1 MTYYKNPHVERLYD
15 IANKS
20 NVKREKKKQELLED
34 FKQVLANEVKD
45 INIPSRR
52 TFTFSDNSH
61 LLNVALR
68 RQNNWISDY
77 ILNTHKEELNFKND
91 VTYMHFLILF
101 AQLGDTQTFIKFFD
115 EDRIKNIFLDNKN
128 YSFSSKEITLI
139 DGTTVY
145 LRDKKCFY
153 QHLTISAIKNEKNEI
168 FNYLNNLNILDFSEV
183 KGSFKAESEMWFIK
197 EQYEIINNNN
207 LSVNIK
213 NIDKECIKELKFL
226 MENGFYTSKEIGQI
240 IYNSEKSYNEENR
253 FKLIKL
259 VNEVMPGNKEAIE
272 NLLYNF
278 VLCGKLT
285 TEENK
290 YSEKDIEF
298 IKYLSDKFISN
309 DKLVNMFFFRK
320 AYEHYYD
327 ETSNKVELVYS
338 QYVNWVNYKIL
349 IKDRD
354 MKEALSPL
362 TEELAKKKSSDWI
375 SSPSYIKK
383 ILLIHPCLNLEED
396 FNINLRDVVFAIK
409 TDKDLMKKDIKSNL
423 LEVVNSDMYYKEHIN
438 FLRNIAENPE
448 IYKGIV
454 FDEKN
459 ANNSLRS
466 IKNLSPWITS
476 TGNKELQD
484 MILKNIPCEDYL
496 LKEVLYIKHAPI
508 NENFSEENI
517 LYVKNYIKE
526 IENNLLSKAKN
537 LSLSLLEIDKMD
549 QELAKLVRTIK
560 TNKEF
565 IEHYDNIFEKHVL
578 GKALD
583 LESSNIKN
591 KKRL

>member
-101 AQLGDTQTFIKFFD
+101 AQLGDIKTFTKFFNK
-115 EDRIKNIFLDNKN
+115 DRIENIFLNNKEYN
-128 YSFSSKEITLI
+128 FISKEITLS

-168 FNYLNNLNILDFSEV
+168 FNYLNNLNVLDFLEV

-197 EQYEIINNNN
+197 EQYEIIKNNN
-207 LSVNIK
+207 LSLNIK
-213 NIDKECIKELKFL
+213 NIDKECIKELKCL
-226 MENGFYTSKEIGQI
+226 MENGFYTSKEIGHI

-253 FKLIKL
+253 FKLIKI
-259 VNEVMPGNKEAIE
+259 VNEVIPDNKDAIE
-272 NLLYNF
+272 SLLNNF

-290 YSEKDIEF
+290 YSEKDIQF

-320 AYEHYYD
+320 AYRYYYD
-327 ETSNKVELVYS
+327 EKSQEVELVNS
-338 QYVNWVNYKIL
+338 QYVNWVNYKLL
-349 IKDRD
+349 IKERN

-362 TEELAKKKSSDWI
+362 TNELAKKKSSDWI
-375 SSPSYIKK
+375 SYPSYIKK
-383 ILLIHPCLNLEED
+383 ILLTHPCLNLEED
-396 FNINLRDVVFAIK
+396 FNISLRDVVFAIK
-409 TDKDLMKKDIKSNL
+409 ADKNLMTKDIKSNL

-438 FLRNIAENPE
+438 FLRKITGNPKN
-448 IYKGIV
+448 YQGIP

-466 IKNLSPWITS
+466 IDNLSPWITS
-476 TGNKELQD
+476 TGYEELQE

-496 LKEVLYIKHAPI
+496 LKEILYIKHAPI
-508 NENFSEENI
+508 SENFPEETI
-517 LYVKNYIKE
+517 LYVKNYIQE
-526 IENNLLSKAKN
+526 IENNLLNKAKN
-537 LSLSLLEIDKMD
+537 LSLFSTEINKMD
-549 QELAKLVRTIK
+549 QELAKLVGTIK

-565 IEHYDNIFEKHVL
+565 IEHYDNIFEKYVL
-578 GKALD
+578 GKTLD
-583 LESSNIKN
+583 LESSTIKN

>member
-1 MTYYKNPHVERLYD
+1 MAYYKDPHVERLYD

-34 FKQVLANEVKD
+34 FKQVLTNEVKD

-61 LLNVALR
+61 ILNVALR
-68 RQNNWISDY
+68 RQNNWVSDY

-91 VTYMHFLILF
+91 VNYMHFLILF
-101 AQLGDTQTFIKFFD
+101 AQLGDIQTFIKFFD
-115 EDRIKNIFLDNKN
+115 EDRIKNIFLDNKH
-128 YSFSSKEITLI
+128 YSFSSKEITLV

-153 QHLTISAIKNEKNEI
+153 QHLTISAIKNENNEI
-168 FNYLNNLNILDFSEV
+168 FNYLNDFNILDFSDV

-197 EQYEIINNNN
+197 EQYEIIKNNN
-207 LSVNIK
+207 LSVNVK
-213 NIDKECIKELKFL
+213 NINKESIKELKYL
-226 MENGFYTSKEIGQI
+226 MENDFYTSKEIGQI

-253 FKLIKL
+253 FKLIQI

-278 VLCGKLT
+278 VLCEKLI

-290 YSEKDIEF
+290 YNEKDIQF
-298 IKYLSDKFISN
+298 IKYLSDKVIS
-309 DKLVNMFFFRK
+309 DEKLVNMFFFRK
-320 AYEHYYD
+320 TYKYYYD
-327 ETSNKVELVYS
+327 EKSQEVELVSS
-338 QYVNWVNYKIL
+338 QYVNWDNYKIL
-349 IKDRD
+349 IKDRN

-362 TEELAKKKSSDWI
+362 TNELAKKKSSDWI
-375 SSPSYIKK
+375 SYPSYIKK
-383 ILLIHPCLNLEED
+383 ILLIHPCLNLEKD
-396 FNINLRDVVFAIK
+396 FNIEIRDVVFAIK
-409 TDKDLMKKDIKSNL
+409 IDKNLMGKDIKSNL

-438 FLRNIAENPE
+438 FLRKITENPKN
-448 IYKGIV
+448 YQGIP

-466 IKNLSPWITS
+466 IDNLSPWITS
-476 TGNKELQD
+476 TGYEELQE

-496 LKEVLYIKHAPI
+496 LKEILYIKHAPI
-508 NENFSEENI
+508 SENFPKETI
-517 LYVKNYIKE
+517 LYVKNYIQE
-526 IENNLLSKAKN
+526 IEYNLLNKAKN
-537 LSLSLLEIDKMD
+537 LSLFSTEIDKMD
-549 QELAKLVRTIK
+549 QELAKLVGTIK

-565 IEHYDNIFEKHVL
+565 IEHYDNIFEKYVL
-578 GKALD
+578 GKTLN
-583 LESSNIKN
+583 LESNTIKN

>member
-1 MTYYKNPHVERLYD
+1 MAYYKDPHVERLYD

-34 FKQVLANEVKD
+34 FKQVLTNEVKD

-68 RQNNWISDY
+68 RQNNWVSDY

-91 VTYMHFLILF
+91 VNYMHFLILF
-101 AQLGDTQTFIKFFD
+101 AQVGDIQTFIKFFD
-115 EDRIKNIFLDNKN
+115 EDRIKNIFLDNKH
-128 YSFSSKEITLI
+128 YSFSSKEITLV

-145 LRDKKCFY
+145 LRDKKYFY

-168 FNYLNNLNILDFSEV
+168 FNYLNNLNVLDFAEV

-197 EQYEIINNNN
+197 EQYKIIKNNN
-207 LSVNIK
+207 LSVNVK
-213 NIDKECIKELKFL
+213 NIDKESIKELKYL
-226 MENGFYTSKEIGQI
+226 MENDFYTSKEIGQI

-253 FKLIKL
+253 FKLIQL

-290 YSEKDIEF
+290 YNEKDIQF
-298 IKYLSDKFISN
+298 IKYLSDKVISDN
-309 DKLVNMFFFRK
+309 KLVNMFFFRQTYK
-320 AYEHYYD
+320 YYYD
-327 ETSNKVELVYS
+327 EKSQEVELVSS
-338 QYVNWVNYKIL
+338 QYVNWDNYKIL
-349 IKDRD
+349 IKDRN

-362 TEELAKKKSSDWI
+362 TNELAKKKSSDWI
-375 SSPSYIKK
+375 SYPSYIKK
-383 ILLIHPCLNLEED
+383 ILLIHPCLNLEKD
-396 FNINLRDVVFAIK
+396 FNIEIRDVVFAIK
-409 TDKDLMKKDIKSNL
+409 IDKNLMGKDIKSNL

-438 FLRNIAENPE
+438 FLRNIKENPQT
-448 IYKGIV
+448 YKGIP

-459 ANNSLRS
+459 ANNSLGS

-476 TGNKELQD
+476 TGHEELQD

-526 IENNLLSKAKN
+526 IENNLLSKARN

-549 QELAKLVRTIK
+549 QELTKLVRTIK

-565 IEHYDNIFEKHVL
+565 IEHYDNIFEKYVL
-578 GKALD
+578 GKTLD
-583 LESSNIKN
+583 LESSIIKN

>member
-1 MTYYKNPHVERLYD
+1 MAYYKNPHVERLYD

-20 NVKREKKKQELLED
+20 NVKREQKKQELLED

-68 RQNNWISDY
+68 RQNNWVSDY

-91 VTYMHFLILF
+91 VNYMHFLILF
-101 AQLGDTQTFIKFFD
+101 AQLGDIQTFIKFFD
-115 EDRIKNIFLDNKN
+115 ENRIKTIFLGDKK
-128 YSFSSKEITLI
+128 YSFSSKEITLV

-168 FNYLNNLNILDFSEV
+168 FNYLNNFDVLDFSEV
-183 KGSFKAESEMWFIK
+183 KGSFKAESEMWFIN
-197 EQYEIINNNN
+197 EQYEIIKNNN
-207 LSVNIK
+207 LSLNVK
-213 NIDKECIKELKFL
+213 NIDKECIKELKSL

-240 IYNSEKSYNEENR
+240 IYNSEKSYNEENG
-253 FKLIKL
+253 FKLIKI
-259 VNEVMPGNKEAIE
+259 VNEVMPGNKGAIE
-272 NLLYNF
+272 SLLHNF
-278 VLCGKLT
+278 VLCSKLT

-290 YSEKDIEF
+290 YSEKDIQF

-320 AYEHYYD
+320 AYKHYYD
-327 ETSNKVELVYS
+327 ETSNNVELVYS

-349 IKDRD
+349 IKDRN

-362 TEELAKKKSSDWI
+362 TNELAKKKSSDWI
-375 SSPSYIKK
+375 SYPSYIKK
-383 ILLIHPCLNLEED
+383 ILLTHPCLNLEED
-396 FNINLRDVVFAIK
+396 FNISLRDVVFAIK
-409 TDKDLMKKDIKSNL
+409 ADKNLMTKDIKSNL
-423 LEVVNSDMYYKEHIN
+423 LEVVNSDMYYKEHIK
-438 FLRNIAENPE
+438 FLRKITENPQN
-448 IYKGIV
+448 YQGV
-454 FDEKN
+454 PFDEKN

-466 IKNLSPWITS
+466 IDNLSPWITS
-476 TGNKELQD
+476 TGHEELQD

-508 NENFSEENI
+508 SENFPEETI
-517 LYVKNYIKE
+517 LYVKNYIQE
-526 IENNLLSKAKN
+526 IENNLLNKAKN
-537 LSLSLLEIDKMD
+537 LSLSSKEIDKMD
-549 QELAKLVRTIK
+549 QELAKLVGTIK

-578 GKALD
+578 GKSLN
-583 LESSNIKN
+583 LESNTIKN

>member
-1 MTYYKNPHVERLYD
+1 MV
-15 IANKS
+15 
-20 NVKREKKKQELLED
+20 
-34 FKQVLANEVKD
+34 
-45 INIPSRR
+45 
-52 TFTFSDNSH
+52 NS
-61 LLNVALR
+61 
-68 RQNNWISDY
+68 
-77 ILNTHKEELNFKND
+77 
-91 VTYMHFLILF
+91 
-101 AQLGDTQTFIKFFD
+101 
-115 EDRIKNIFLDNKN
+115 
-128 YSFSSKEITLI
+128 
-139 DGTTVY
+139 
-145 LRDKKCFY
+145 
-153 QHLTISAIKNEKNEI
+153 QH
-168 FNYLNNLNILDFSEV
+168 
-183 KGSFKAESEMWFIK
+183 
-197 EQYEIINNNN
+197 
-207 LSVNIK
+207 
-213 NIDKECIKELKFL
+213 
-226 MENGFYTSKEIGQI
+226 
-240 IYNSEKSYNEENR
+240 
-253 FKLIKL
+253 
-259 VNEVMPGNKEAIE
+259 
-272 NLLYNF
+272 
-278 VLCGKLT
+278 
-285 TEENK
+285 
-290 YSEKDIEF
+290 
-298 IKYLSDKFISN
+298 
-309 DKLVNMFFFRK
+309 
-320 AYEHYYD
+320 
-327 ETSNKVELVYS
+327 
-338 QYVNWVNYKIL
+338 VNWVNYKLL
-349 IKDRD
+349 IKERN

-362 TEELAKKKSSDWI
+362 TKELSKKQSSNWI
-375 SSPSYIKK
+375 SYPYYIKE
-383 ILLIHPCLNLEED
+383 ILLTHPCLNLEED
-396 FNINLRDVVFAIK
+396 FNIYIRDVIFEIK
-409 TDKDLMKKDIKSNL
+409 ADKNLMTKDIKSNL

-526 IENNLLSKAKN
+526 IENNLLSKARN